1 MGQGLSVFK
10 KPAMTTLMRRMCS
23 ARAASVSELS
33 RSESGLR
40 ESETRTRRRLALL
53 RGRFGV
59 AEERSG
65 QWRLRFSPEW
75 MDAAKLPRGSLIA
88 DEVSSALDVAR
99 DAAMGIPVFC
109 EMQTRGRGRR
119 GRRWLSVPAG
129 AILFATRIPTPKSPL
144 GLPLAVGVGILRAL
158 ESVATGEAVGTA
170 GPDLKLKWPN
180 DILDSDGRKVG
191 GVLVE
196 GVGDSAAVGAGIN
209 LLMTPEL
216 RATVGRP
223 VAGIVSELN
232 AAQHRNSRA
241 RAIAEAVAESAAE
254 FGRGG
259 VKNFLN
265 EALSRHIAAIGGEV
279 SFRAGD
285 GRLRRGE
292 FAGFGEQG
300 ELLLRGK
307 NGTEPHISG
316 EFAEDE
322 NVFGG

>member
-1 MGQGLSVFK
+1 MGQGLSAFNQ
-10 KPAMTTLMRRMCS
+10 PAATTALMRRMHP
-23 ARAASVSELS
+23 ARATVVSELIAA
-33 RSESGLR
+33 ESGPR
-40 ESETRTRRRLALL
+40 ENEARIRRRLALL
-53 RGRFGV
+53 RGRYGV
-59 AEERSG
+59 AEERGG

-75 MDAAKLPRGSLIA
+75 MDAAQLPRGSLIA
-88 DEVSSALDVAR
+88 EEVSSALDVAR
-99 DAAMGIPVFC
+99 ETAAGVPVFC

-119 GRRWLSVPAG
+119 GRRWLSIPAG
-129 AILFATRIPTPKSPL
+129 AILFAVRVPIPKSPL

-158 ESVATGEAVGTA
+158 ESVATDATGS
-170 GPDLKLKWPN
+170 DLKLKWPN
-180 DILDSDGRKVG
+180 DILDSEGRKVG

-196 GVGDSAAVGAGIN
+196 GLGDSAAVGAGVN

-216 RATVGRP
+216 RAAVGRP
-223 VAGIVSELN
+223 VAGMVAELGG
-232 AAQHRNSRA
+232 AQHRNVRA
-241 RAIAEAVAESAAE
+241 RAVAERVAEAAAE

-259 VKNFLN
+259 VKSFLD
-265 EALSRHIAAIGGEV
+265 EALSRHVAVMGGEV

>member
-1 MGQGLSVFK
+1 MGQGLSAFNQ
-10 KPAMTTLMRRMCS
+10 PAATTALMRRMHP
-23 ARAASVSELS
+23 ARAAMVSELTAA
-33 RSESGLR
+33 ESGPR
-40 ESETRTRRRLALL
+40 ENEARIRRRLALL
-53 RGRFGV
+53 RGRYGV
-59 AEERSG
+59 AEERDG

-88 DEVSSALDVAR
+88 EEASSALDVAR
-99 DAAMGIPVFC
+99 ETAAGVPVFC

-119 GRRWLSVPAG
+119 GRRWLSIPAG
-129 AILFATRIPTPKSPL
+129 AILFAVKVSIPKSPL

-158 ESVATGEAVGTA
+158 ESVATDATGS
-170 GPDLKLKWPN
+170 DLKLKWPN
-180 DILDSDGRKVG
+180 DILDSEGRKVG

-196 GVGDSAAVGAGIN
+196 GLGDSAAVGAGVN

-216 RATVGRP
+216 RAAVGRP
-223 VAGIVSELN
+223 VAGMVAELGG
-232 AAQHRNSRA
+232 AQHRNVRA
-241 RAIAEAVAESAAE
+241 RAVAEGVAEAAAE

-259 VKNFLN
+259 VKSFLD
-265 EALSRHIAAIGGEV
+265 EALARHVAAVGGEV

-285 GRLRRGE
+285 GRTRRGE

>member
-1 MGQGLSVFK
+1 MGQGLSAFNQ
-10 KPAMTTLMRRMCS
+10 PAATTALMRRMHP
-23 ARAASVSELS
+23 ARAMGVSELTAA
-33 RSESGLR
+33 ESGPR
-40 ESETRTRRRLALL
+40 ENEARTRRRLALL
-53 RGRFGV
+53 RGRYGV
-59 AEERSG
+59 AEESGG

-88 DEVSSALDVAR
+88 EEVSSALDVAR
-99 DAAMGIPVFC
+99 ETAAGVPVFC

-119 GRRWLSVPAG
+119 GRRWLSIPTG
-129 AILFATRIPTPKSPL
+129 AILFAVRVPIPKSPL

-158 ESVATGEAVGTA
+158 ESVATDATGS
-170 GPDLKLKWPN
+170 DLKLKWPN
-180 DILDSDGRKVG
+180 DILDAEGRKVG

-196 GVGDSAAVGAGIN
+196 GLGDSAAVGAGVN

-216 RATVGRP
+216 RAAVGRP
-223 VAGIVSELN
+223 VAGMVAELGG
-232 AAQHRNSRA
+232 AQHRNVRA
-241 RAIAEAVAESAAE
+241 RAVAEGVAEAAAE
-254 FGRGG
+254 FGRNG
-259 VKNFLN
+259 VKSFLN
-265 EALSRHIAAIGGEV
+265 EALSRHIAVMGGEV

-316 EFAEDE
+316 EFA
-322 NVFGG
+322 

>member
-1 MGQGLSVFK
+1 MGQGLSAFNQ
-10 KPAMTTLMRRMCS
+10 PAATTALMRRMHP
-23 ARAASVSELS
+23 ARAMGVSELTAA
-33 RSESGLR
+33 ESGPR
-40 ESETRTRRRLALL
+40 ENEARTRRRLALL
-53 RGRFGV
+53 RGRYGV
-59 AEERSG
+59 AEESGG

-75 MDAAKLPRGSLIA
+75 MDAAKLLRGSLIA
-88 DEVSSALDVAR
+88 EEVSSALDVAR
-99 DAAMGIPVFC
+99 ETAAGVPVFC

-119 GRRWLSVPAG
+119 GRRWLSIPAG
-129 AILFATRIPTPKSPL
+129 AILFAVRVPIPKSPL

-158 ESVATGEAVGTA
+158 ESVGKDATGS
-170 GPDLKLKWPN
+170 DLKLKWPN
-180 DILDSDGRKVG
+180 DILDAEGRKVG

-196 GVGDSAAVGAGIN
+196 GLGDSAAVGAGVN

-216 RATVGRP
+216 RAAVGRP
-223 VAGIVSELN
+223 VAGMVAELGG
-232 AAQHRNSRA
+232 AQHRNVRA
-241 RAIAEAVAESAAE
+241 RAVAERVAEAAAE
-254 FGRGG
+254 FGRNG
-259 VKNFLN
+259 VKSFLD
-265 EALSRHIAAIGGEV
+265 EALSRHVAAVGGEV

-285 GRLRRGE
+285 GRTRRGE

>member
-1 MGQGLSVFK
+1 
-10 KPAMTTLMRRMCS
+10 MRRMHP
-23 ARAASVSELS
+23 ARAMGVSELA
-33 RSESGLR
+33 RSESGPR
-40 ESETRTRRRLALL
+40 ENEARTRRRLALL
-53 RGRFGV
+53 RGRYGV
-59 AEERSG
+59 AEERGG

-88 DEVSSALDVAR
+88 EEVPSALDVAR
-99 DAAMGIPVFC
+99 ETAVGVPVFC

-119 GRRWLSVPAG
+119 GRRWLSIPAG
-129 AILFATRIPTPKSPL
+129 AILFAVRVPIPKSPL

-158 ESVATGEAVGTA
+158 ESVATDATGS
-170 GPDLKLKWPN
+170 DLKLKWPN
-180 DILDSDGRKVG
+180 DILDSEGRKVG

-196 GVGDSAAVGAGIN
+196 GLGDSAAVGAGVN

-216 RATVGRP
+216 RAAVGRP
-223 VAGIVSELN
+223 VAGMVAELGG
-232 AAQHRNSRA
+232 AQHRNVRA
-241 RAIAEAVAESAAE
+241 RAVAERVAEAAAE
-254 FGRGG
+254 FGRNG
-259 VKNFLN
+259 VKSFLN
-265 EALSRHIAAIGGEV
+265 EALSRHIAVMGGEV

-307 NGTEPHISG
+307 NGTESHISG